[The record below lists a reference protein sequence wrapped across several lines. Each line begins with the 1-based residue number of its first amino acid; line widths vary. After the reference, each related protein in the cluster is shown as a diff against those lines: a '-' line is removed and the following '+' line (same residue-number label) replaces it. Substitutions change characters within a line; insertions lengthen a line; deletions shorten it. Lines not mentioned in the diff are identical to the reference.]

1 MIIREFKRP
10 DVKRVLEIE
19 LTSFKD
25 PYPAKILVDIYNLGA
40 GFLVA
45 QQDNIIVGYI
55 IFWIRFEDDGHIE
68 GHIISLAVDQKYRR
82 QGIGTRLVETAQ
94 EIFKKYKVQNIKL
107 EVRERN
113 HEARKFYQKVGFA
126 EQTVVNGYYEDGED
140 AVVMY
145 KPLKKISSKYE
156 KLESSKTQKSPSQDS
171 LE

>member
-55 IFWIRFEDDGHIE
+55 IFWIRFEDE
-68 GHIISLAVDQKYRR
+68 GHIISIAVDQKYRQ
-82 QGIGTRLVETAQ
+82 QGIGTQLVETTQ
-94 EIFKKYKVQNIKL
+94 KIFKKYKVRNIKL
-107 EVRERN
+107 EVREKN
-113 HEARKFYQKVGFA
+113 HKARKFYQKLGFA
-126 EQTVVNGYYEDGED
+126 EEKFVNGYYEDGED
-140 AVVMY
+140 AVVMD
-145 KPLKKISSKYE
+145 KLLEKASSKYE
-156 KLESSKTQKSPSQDS
+156 PVESSGNRKSPSQDP
-171 LE
+171 LK